1 MQLRRHACS
10 LVALLALVV
19 GCGDSKTPQGVI
31 LKGRLVYQ
39 GKPMELV
46 RPDIGLGMVEIQLI
60 PAPGTKGADENSRAD
75 KDGKF
80 EIRGPGK
87 GIPAGTYKLAVRHW
101 KEGMGKKDELEG
113 RFERE
118 KTPILI
124 EVPAKATGGTH
135 DLGEIELSK
144 YDAPLKT

>member
-1 MQLRRHACS
+1 MHLRRIACS
-10 LVALLALVV
+10 LSALLTLIV
-19 GCGDSKTPQGVI
+19 GCSDSKIPQGVI
-31 LKGRLVYQ
+31 LKGRLINN

-113 RFERE
+113 RFDRD
-118 KTPILI
+118 KTPILL
-124 EVPAKATGGTH
+124 EVPAKAAGGMH
-135 DLGEIELSK
+135 DVGDIELST
-144 YDAPLKT
+144 YDTPIKN